1 MMHQRDPTHDMTV
14 VVTDSGLG
22 GISIAAELY
31 AQCQVYQPYDHARII
46 FFNALFD
53 ERGGYQMV
61 DNFDQ
66 KVAILNTA
74 LDGMLTYTPD
84 LILIACNTL
93 SLLYPYTPFA
103 RKALVP
109 VIGIVEIGVDYILQ
123 KIGADK
129 EAVVMI
135 LATPVTIQDGMHKRL
150 LAHHLPANR
159 IIEQAYPGLAHAIGD
174 GAQAKILR
182 LIEEYTFQ
190 AIQKLD
196 TNAQHVY
203 ASLQCTHFGYYQQEF
218 EQAFKRHGMK
228 KVEILNPNTA
238 MVNALLPAARRI
250 SARPSHVTIEFVSK
264 VRFHEQGMTSLIPFL
279 RAFSEDVVR
288 AFTQYQYNPKLF

>member
-1 MMHQRDPTHDMTV
+1 MTV

-31 AQCQVYQPYDHARII
+31 AQYKIYQPYDRARII

-74 LDGMLTYTPD
+74 LEGMLAYAPD

-93 SLLYPYTPFA
+93 SLLYPYTTFA
-103 RKALVP
+103 RKALVT
-109 VIGIVEIGVDYILQ
+109 VMGIVEIGVDYILQ
-123 KIGADK
+123 KVGADK

-135 LATPVTIQDGMHKRL
+135 LATPVTIQDGTHKRL
-150 LAHHLPANR
+150 LAPHLPANR
-159 IIEQAYPGLAHAIGD
+159 IIEQAYPMLAHAIGY
-174 GAQAKILR
+174 GAHAEILR

-196 TNAQHVY
+196 TNTQHVY
-203 ASLQCTHFGYYQQEF
+203 ASLQCTHFGYYQKEF
-218 EQAFKRHGMK
+218 EQVFKRHGLQN
-228 KVEILNPNTA
+228 VEILNPNTA

-250 SARPSHVTIEFVSK
+250 TARPSQVTIEFVSK

-279 RAFSEDVVR
+279 RASSEDVAR